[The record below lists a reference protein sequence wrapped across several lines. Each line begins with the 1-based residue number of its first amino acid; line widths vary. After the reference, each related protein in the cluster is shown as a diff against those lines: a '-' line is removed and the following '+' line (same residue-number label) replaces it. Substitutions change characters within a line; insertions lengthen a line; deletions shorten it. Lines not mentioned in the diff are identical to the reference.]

1 MAGPSVAGEAR
12 HRRPGSSRRPD
23 RSARRCRGPAHRRP
37 PARRP
42 RGWRP
47 GGRRRPDSARRPTSS
62 SPLPSTNDPRKS
74 MAKARAAL
82 PRPRAACVAAMVEP
96 LLPRRLV
103 RRTVANARRGIG
115 RRVAGRSCR
124 PVVTGSG
131 VVFVGYAHR
140 GTADLQAEWDRASLR
155 LLPRLLAAERGE
167 VEVAIAVVELLDAAA
182 VGGVGVEDLLTDP
195 QERAD
200 ARQFCAAHA
209 L

>member
-1 MAGPSVAGEAR
+1 MAGPSVVGEAR
-12 HRRPGSSRRPD
+12 HRRPGSSCRPG
-23 RSARRCRGPAHRRP
+23 RSARRCRGPARRRS

-47 GGRRRPDSARRPTSS
+47 GGRRRPDSARRPSSS

-82 PRPRAACVAAMVEP
+82 PGPRAACVAAMVEP

-140 GTADLQAEWDRASLR
+140 GTADMQVEWDRASLR
-155 LLPRLLAAERGE
+155 LLPRLLPAERGE
-167 VEVAIAVVELLDAAA
+167 VEVAVAVVELLDAPRPY
-182 VGGVGVEDLLTDP
+182 VE
-195 QERAD
+195 
-200 ARQFCAAHA
+200 
-209 L
+209 